1 MNPCRF
7 WAPAAKHLAIF
18 QQFRYVYFSYCFL
31 LFSQPRESSDTSMN
45 RSGHRVAGFLV
56 LVVLLLSVYGLAM
69 AKEAT
74 LTNIIVTNTRDD
86 LLVYLSV
93 DGAFTTKMED
103 AVKNGIPASFTFF
116 VNLYRTRSMWLDK
129 KMADLTIT
137 HTIKYN
143 SLKKEYAVS
152 RSWDSNSPVILQSFD
167 AAKKLMTE
175 IDSLKVI
182 PLELLERGKQYQIQA
197 KAKLSRVTLPYYLHY
212 VLFFLSLW
220 DFETDWYTID
230 FIY

>member
-1 MNPCRF
+1 M
-7 WAPAAKHLAIF
+7 LMVGI
-18 QQFRYVYFSYCFL
+18 
-31 LFSQPRESSDTSMN
+31 
-45 RSGHRVAGFLV
+45 
-56 LVVLLLSVYGLAM
+56 LLLTTDGLAM
-69 AKEAT
+69 AKEAK
-74 LTNIIVTNTRDD
+74 LANIIVTNTRDD
-86 LLVYLSV
+86 LLIYLSV
-93 DGAFTTKMED
+93 EGAFTPKMED
-103 AVKNGIPASFTFF
+103 AINSGVPTTFSFF
-116 VNLYRTRSMWLDK
+116 VNLYRTRSMWPDK

-143 SLKKEYAVS
+143 SLKKEYTVS
-152 RSWDSNSPVILQSFD
+152 RTWDGNSPVVVGTFD
-167 AAKKLMTE
+167 EARKLMTE

-182 PLELLERGKQYQIQA
+182 PLALLEKGKQYQIQA

>member
-1 MNPCRF
+1 
-7 WAPAAKHLAIF
+7 
-18 QQFRYVYFSYCFL
+18 
-31 LFSQPRESSDTSMN
+31 MN
-45 RSGHRVAGFLV
+45 RSGQRVTGFLV
-56 LVVLLLSVYGLAM
+56 LVVLLLSVYGVAM
-69 AKEAT
+69 AKDAT

-93 DGAFTTKMED
+93 DGAFTQKMAD
-103 AVKNGIPASFTFF
+103 AVKNGVPASFTFF

-182 PLELLERGKQYQIQA
+182 PLGLLERGKQYQIQA

>member
-1 MNPCRF
+1 MKRSVQRIISSL
-7 WAPAAKHLAIF
+7 ALAI
-18 QQFRYVYFSYCFL
+18 L
-31 LFSQPRESSDTSMN
+31 LISAHGS
-45 RSGHRVAGFLV
+45 
-56 LVVLLLSVYGLAM
+56 AM
-69 AKEAT
+69 AKEAK

-86 LLVYLSV
+86 LLIYLSV
-93 DGAFTTKMED
+93 EGAFTQKMED
-103 AVKNGIPASFTFF
+103 AVNSGVPASFSFF
-116 VNLYRTRSMWLDK
+116 INLYRTRGIWFDK
-129 KMADLTIT
+129 RMADLTVT

-143 SLKKEYAVS
+143 SLKKEYTVS
-152 RSWDSNSPVILQSFD
+152 RSWDSSSPVVVQSFG

-182 PLELLERGKQYQIQA
+182 QLGWLEKGKQYQIQA

>member
-1 MNPCRF
+1 
-7 WAPAAKHLAIF
+7 
-18 QQFRYVYFSYCFL
+18 
-31 LFSQPRESSDTSMN
+31 MN
-45 RSGHRVAGFLV
+45 RFGRRVTNVIVWGILLV
-56 LVVLLLSVYGLAM
+56 FVHGLAM
-69 AKEAT
+69 ANNAT

-93 DGAFTTKMED
+93 EGAFTQKMEN
-103 AVKNGIPASFTFF
+103 AVKSGVPASFSFF
-116 VNLYRTRSMWLDK
+116 VNLYRVRDMWLDK

-137 HTIKYN
+137 HNIKYN

-152 RSWDSNSPVILQSFD
+152 RSWDSNSPVIVQSFD

-182 PLELLERGKQYQIQA
+182 PLGRLEKGRQYQIQA

>member
-1 MNPCRF
+1 
-7 WAPAAKHLAIF
+7 
-18 QQFRYVYFSYCFL
+18 
-31 LFSQPRESSDTSMN
+31 MN
-45 RSGHRVAGFLV
+45 RSGHRVAGLLV
-56 LVVLLLSVYGLAM
+56 MGILMLSVHGSAM
-69 AKEAT
+69 ARDAR
-74 LTNIIVTNTRDD
+74 LANIIVTNTRDD

-93 DGAFTTKMED
+93 NGAFTPKMED
-103 AVKNGIPASFTFF
+103 AVKSGVPASFSFF
-116 VNLYRTRSMWLDK
+116 INLYRVRSMWLDRE
-129 KMADLTIT
+129 MADLTIT

-152 RSWDSNSPVILQSFD
+152 RSWDTNSPVIVQSFEG
-167 AAKKLMTE
+167 AKKLMTE
-175 IDSLKVI
+175 IDSLKVV
-182 PLELLERGKQYQIQA
+182 PLEQLEKGKQYQIQA

>member
-1 MNPCRF
+1 
-7 WAPAAKHLAIF
+7 
-18 QQFRYVYFSYCFL
+18 
-31 LFSQPRESSDTSMN
+31 MN
-45 RSGHRVAGFLV
+45 RSGKRIIGFL
-56 LVVLLLSVYGLAM
+56 LLGLILLSVHGMAM
-69 AKEAT
+69 AKDAK

-86 LLVYLSV
+86 LLIYLSV
-93 DGAFTTKMED
+93 EGAFTQKMED
-103 AVKNGIPASFTFF
+103 AIKRGVPASFLFF
-116 VNLYRTRSMWLDK
+116 VNLYRSRSMWLDK
-129 KMADLTIT
+129 EMADLTIT

-152 RSWDSNSPVILQSFD
+152 RSWDSNSPVVVQSFA
-167 AAKKLMTE
+167 AAKKLMSE

-182 PLELLERGKQYQIQA
+182 PLEQLEKGKQYQIQA

>member
-1 MNPCRF
+1 M
-7 WAPAAKHLAIF
+7 K
-18 QQFRYVYFSYCFL
+18 
-31 LFSQPRESSDTSMN
+31 
-45 RSGHRVAGFLV
+45 RSGRRVTGVLV
-56 LVVLLLSVYGLAM
+56 LGILVLCVHGWAM
-69 AKEAT
+69 AKDAT

-93 DGAFTTKMED
+93 EGAFTQKIED
-103 AVKNGIPASFTFF
+103 AVNSGVPASFSFF
-116 VNLYRTRSMWLDK
+116 VNLYRTRGMWFDK

-143 SLKKEYAVS
+143 SLKKEFAVS
-152 RSWDSNSPVILQSFD
+152 RSWDSRSPVIVQTLD

-175 IDSLKVI
+175 IDSLKI
-182 PLELLERGKQYQIQA
+182 TPLSLLEKGKQYQIQA

>member
-1 MNPCRF
+1 MNRF
-7 WAPAAKHLAIF
+7 DQRLTGVFVLVI
-18 QQFRYVYFSYCFL
+18 FL
-31 LFSQPRESSDTSMN
+31 LSAD
-45 RSGHRVAGFLV
+45 
-56 LVVLLLSVYGLAM
+56 GLAM
-69 AKEAT
+69 AKAAT

-86 LLVYLSV
+86 LLVYLTV
-93 DGAFTTKMED
+93 DGAFTKKMED
-103 AVKNGIPASFTFF
+103 AVKNGVPASFSFF
-116 VNLYRTRSMWLDK
+116 INLFRTRNLWIDK
-129 KMADLTIT
+129 KMADLTII

-152 RSWDSNSPVILQSFD
+152 RSWDSNSPVVLQSFD
-167 AAKKLMTE
+167 TAKKLMTE

-182 PLELLERGKQYQIQA
+182 PLGMLEKGKQYQILA

>member
-1 MNPCRF
+1 MHDDF
-7 WAPAAKHLAIF
+7 M
-18 QQFRYVYFSYCFL
+18 
-31 LFSQPRESSDTSMN
+31 MN
-45 RSGHRVAGFLV
+45 RCIFGSTVFLV
-56 LVVLLLSVYGLAM
+56 LAVLLLTAFGPALAN
-69 AKEAT
+69 EAT

-93 DGAFTTKMED
+93 EGAFTSEMEA
-103 AVKNGIPASFTFF
+103 AVKKGVPVSFSFF
-116 VNLYRTRSMWLDK
+116 VNLNRTRSMWFDK
-129 KMADLTIT
+129 ELAELTIT

-152 RSWDSNSPVILQSFD
+152 RSWDGNSPVIVPGLD

-182 PLELLERGKQYQIQA
+182 SLDLLEKGKQYQVQA
-197 KAKLSRVTLPYYLHY
+197 KAELHRITLPYYLHY
-212 VLFFLSLW
+212 VLFFLSFW

>member
-1 MNPCRF
+1 
-7 WAPAAKHLAIF
+7 
-18 QQFRYVYFSYCFL
+18 
-31 LFSQPRESSDTSMN
+31 
-45 RSGHRVAGFLV
+45 V
-56 LVVLLLSVYGLAM
+56 LVILLLSVHGLAM
-69 AKEAT
+69 AKDAT

-93 DGAFTTKMED
+93 DGAFTKKMED
-103 AVKNGIPASFTFF
+103 AIKNGVPASFSFF
-116 VNLYRTRSMWLDK
+116 INLYRTRSLWIDK
-129 KMADLTIT
+129 KMAGLTIT

-143 SLKKEYAVS
+143 TLKKEYAVS
-152 RSWDSNSPVILQSFD
+152 RSWDSNSPVVLQSFD
-167 AAKKLMTE
+167 AAKKRMTE

-182 PLELLERGKQYQIQA
+182 SLDLLEKGKQYQIQA
-197 KAKLSRVTLPYYLHY
+197 TAKLSRVTLPYYLHY

>member
-1 MNPCRF
+1 
-7 WAPAAKHLAIF
+7 
-18 QQFRYVYFSYCFL
+18 
-31 LFSQPRESSDTSMN
+31 MN
-45 RSGHRVAGFLV
+45 RSGQRVTGLLV
-56 LVVLLLSVYGLAM
+56 LVILLLSVYGVAM
-69 AKEAT
+69 AKDAT

-93 DGAFTTKMED
+93 EGAFTQKMED
-103 AVKNGIPASFTFF
+103 AVKNGVPASFTFF

-129 KMADLTIT
+129 KLADLTIT

-182 PLELLERGKQYQIQA
+182 PLGMLERGKQYQIQA

>member
-1 MNPCRF
+1 MARD
-7 WAPAAKHLAIF
+7 AK
-18 QQFRYVYFSYCFL
+18 
-31 LFSQPRESSDTSMN
+31 
-45 RSGHRVAGFLV
+45 
-56 LVVLLLSVYGLAM
+56 
-69 AKEAT
+69 

-93 DGAFTTKMED
+93 EGAFTKKMEN
-103 AVKNGIPASFTFF
+103 AVKSGVPASFSFF
-116 VNLYRTRSMWLDK
+116 VNLYRSRGMWFDK

-152 RSWDSNSPVILQSFD
+152 RSWDSTSPVVVQSFD
-167 AAKKLMTE
+167 AAKKLMTD

-182 PLELLERGKQYQIQA
+182 PLELLEKGKQYQIQA

>member
-1 MNPCRF
+1 MNQSGTRIISTILVGIML
-7 WAPAAKHLAIF
+7 ALALGAEGALAK
-18 QQFRYVYFSYCFL
+18 
-31 LFSQPRESSDTSMN
+31 D
-45 RSGHRVAGFLV
+45 
-56 LVVLLLSVYGLAM
+56 
-69 AKEAT
+69 AK

-86 LLVYLSV
+86 LLIYLSV
-93 DGAFTTKMED
+93 EDAFTRKMRE
-103 AVKNGIPASFTFF
+103 AINRGVPASFEFF
-116 VNLYRTRSMWLDK
+116 INLYRSRSMWIDK
-129 KMADLTIT
+129 EMADLTIT

-152 RSWDSNSPVILQSFD
+152 RSWDAESPVIVQSFD
-167 AAKKLMTE
+167 AAKKLMGE
-175 IDSLKVI
+175 IDSLKII
-182 PLELLERGKQYQIQA
+182 PLARLEKGRQYQIQA

>member
-1 MNPCRF
+1 
-7 WAPAAKHLAIF
+7 
-18 QQFRYVYFSYCFL
+18 
-31 LFSQPRESSDTSMN
+31 MN
-45 RSGHRVAGFLV
+45 RSGQMIAGFLAAAIL
-56 LVVLLLSVYGLAM
+56 LVSLHGLAM
-69 AKEAT
+69 ARDAK

-93 DGAFTTKMED
+93 EGAFTPKMED
-103 AVKNGIPASFTFF
+103 AVKRGVPASFSFF
-116 VNLYRTRSMWLDK
+116 VNLYRNRGMWFDK
-129 KMADLTIT
+129 KLADMTIT

-143 SLKKEYAVS
+143 SLKKEYAVT
-152 RSWDSNSPVILQSFD
+152 RSWDTNSPVVVQSFD
-167 AAKKLMTE
+167 AAKKLMSE

-182 PLELLERGKQYQIQA
+182 PLELLEKGKQYQIQA

>member
-1 MNPCRF
+1 
-7 WAPAAKHLAIF
+7 
-18 QQFRYVYFSYCFL
+18 
-31 LFSQPRESSDTSMN
+31 MN
-45 RSGHRVAGFLV
+45 RSGQRVTGLLV
-56 LVVLLLSVYGLAM
+56 LVILLLSVYGVAM
-69 AKEAT
+69 AKDAT

-93 DGAFTTKMED
+93 EGAFTQKMED
-103 AVKNGIPASFTFF
+103 AVKNGVPASFTFF

-129 KMADLTIT
+129 KLADLTIT

-182 PLELLERGKQYQIQA
+182 PLGLLERGKQYQIQA

>member
-1 MNPCRF
+1 
-7 WAPAAKHLAIF
+7 
-18 QQFRYVYFSYCFL
+18 
-31 LFSQPRESSDTSMN
+31 MN
-45 RSGHRVAGFLV
+45 RSGQRATGFLV
-56 LVVLLLSVYGLAM
+56 LVILLLSFHGLAM
-69 AKEAT
+69 ARDAS

-93 DGAFTTKMED
+93 EGAFTKKMED
-103 AVKNGIPASFTFF
+103 AVKNGVPASFSFF
-116 VNLYRTRSMWLDK
+116 VKLYRIRSLWIDK

-152 RSWDSNSPVILQSFD
+152 RSWDSNSPVVLQSFD
-167 AAKKLMTE
+167 AAKKLMTD

-182 PLELLERGKQYQIQA
+182 PLALLEKSKRYQVQA
-197 KAKLSRVTLPYYLHY
+197 KAKLSRITLPYHLHN

>member
-1 MNPCRF
+1 MN
-7 WAPAAKHLAIF
+7 
-18 QQFRYVYFSYCFL
+18 QS
-31 LFSQPRESSDTSMN
+31 SQ
-45 RSGHRVAGFLV
+45 RVTGFIV
-56 LVVLLLSVYGLAM
+56 WVILLLPIHGIAM
-69 AKEAT
+69 AKDAS

-93 DGAFTTKMED
+93 EGAFTQKMED
-103 AVKNGIPASFTFF
+103 AVKNGVPASFTFF
-116 VNLYRTRSMWLDK
+116 INLYRTRSMWLDK

-182 PLELLERGKQYQIQA
+182 PLGLLERGKQYQIQA

>member
-1 MNPCRF
+1 
-7 WAPAAKHLAIF
+7 
-18 QQFRYVYFSYCFL
+18 
-31 LFSQPRESSDTSMN
+31 MN
-45 RSGHRVAGFLV
+45 RSCRRFTGFFV
-56 LVVLLLSVYGLAM
+56 LGIFFLTVHGLAM
-69 AKEAT
+69 AKDAT

-93 DGAFTTKMED
+93 EDAFTQKIED
-103 AVKNGIPASFTFF
+103 AVKRGVPASFSFF
-116 VNLYRTRSMWLDK
+116 VNLYRTRGMWFDK
-129 KMADLTIT
+129 KMADLTIE

-152 RSWDSNSPVILQSFD
+152 RSWDTSSPVIVQSFD

-182 PLELLERGKQYQIQA
+182 PLGLLEKGKQYQIQA